1 MVNELAKVWVKC
13 VKIFKIYLVVA
24 NYLKF
29 FGHYKTLKIW
39 FSYSKM
45 KNWTLFAYVKLKN
58 IKLKFEM
65 LKKNEKILSV

>member
-1 MVNELAKVWVKC
+1 
-13 VKIFKIYLVVA
+13 
-24 NYLKF
+24 
-29 FGHYKTLKIW
+29 
-39 FSYSKM
+39 M